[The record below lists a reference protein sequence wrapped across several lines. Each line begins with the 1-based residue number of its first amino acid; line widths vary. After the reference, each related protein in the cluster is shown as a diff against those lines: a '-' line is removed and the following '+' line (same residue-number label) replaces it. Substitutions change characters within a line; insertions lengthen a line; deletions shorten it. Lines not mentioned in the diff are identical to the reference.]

1 MNSKGIRISEINQAE
16 ERIVCDSTYI
26 RNVEES
32 DSEKESRMVVAKGWG
47 RGPGRLY
54 SSGSVSVIQDTRLCS
69 RDLLYSVVPLVNNT
83 GLCI

>member
-47 RGPGRLY
+47 RREMREEL
-54 SSGSVSVIQDTRLCS
+54 
-69 RDLLYSVVPLVNNT
+69 
-83 GLCI
+83 